1 MAEEPGTARPPRP
14 GRGGGTEPRR
24 LRAVRILR
32 GSARPSLAQPR
43 PRSNRAPLP
52 QLQPYVDRA
61 LCTLR
66 LVRAHCRHY
75 RSPAR
80 AIVVLQEICNLLIEM
95 VELRGRRQLRH
106 GATTISSSP
115 TTAGPAMRG

>member
-1 MAEEPGTARPPRP
+1 MWILHSSARLSLARPRP
-14 GRGGGTEPRR
+14 H
-24 LRAVRILR
+24 
-32 GSARPSLAQPR
+32 
-43 PRSNRAPLP
+43 SNRAPLS

-66 LVRAHCRHY
+66 LVRAHCQHY

-95 VELRGRRQLRH
+95 VEPWGRQQLQH
-106 GATTISSSP
+106 QATTVSSSP
-115 TTAGPAMRG
+115 TTAGLAIGG